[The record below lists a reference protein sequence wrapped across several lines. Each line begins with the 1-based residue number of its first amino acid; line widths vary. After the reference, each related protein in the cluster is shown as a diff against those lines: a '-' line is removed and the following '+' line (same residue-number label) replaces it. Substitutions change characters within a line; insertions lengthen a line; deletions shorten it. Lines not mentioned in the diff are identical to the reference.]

1 MDAILIPPTRATI
14 RKNKRFRDCVHG
26 DGDDFRA
33 FPCCRFD
40 AKHHVLANVGVI
52 LEGRVG
58 RPKWE
63 PGSSTSPEQHEF
75 PVFGDD
81 PTMIDSQSIVASCRG
96 RMASKHNEL

>member
-1 MDAILIPPTRATI
+1 MDAIQNPPTRANI
-14 RKNKRFRDCVHG
+14 RKYKRFCDCVHG
-26 DGDDFRA
+26 DGDNFCA

-58 RPKWE
+58 RPKWY
-63 PGSSTSPEQHEF
+63 PGSSASPEHNEF

-81 PTMIDSQSIVASCRG
+81 PTMIVHEPSHYVVSA
-96 RMASKHNEL
+96 